1 MPPRARQSKVAK
13 TAEWR
18 ALDKPWKSLLLIGL
32 NEVQL
37 PEEEDGPSSPMMR
50 ARRGART
57 RRGARGASS
66 PMEWLSKAE
75 DVLLDDGSPV
85 AYRLAVLLIR
95 KTLFSDDWD
104 ESWDGIV
111 DDLREKA
118 SSNGVHP
125 VWSKMAEATPIL
137 AQFAAFPQTEVEEQ
151 EADDF
156 EMDVA
161 RIDPLNSKSLA
172 NTLAKLE
179 TKSSDATI
187 KMALQK
193 AKAQLKGK
201 RGLRDISG
209 LENLEGDASIISV
222 LLNIH
227 LGNDATDPLKE
238 LSKSDSD
245 LADAFTDL
253 IQLRNGVANDWD
265 KSRSLSGDDELSLAR
280 KQEAWKMMP
289 SETSKLSSTDI
300 QEGLD
305 TVSTPQQRESLTWLK
320 LSALV
325 REGSTEEALGL
336 LKSQNVEPDA
346 DMETLIPIVKKL
358 GEEAFSWLASQIEN
372 YPITFVG
379 NKFLNF

>member
-1 MPPRARQSKVAK
+1 
-13 TAEWR
+13 
-18 ALDKPWKSLLLIGL
+18 
-32 NEVQL
+32 
-37 PEEEDGPSSPMMR
+37 
-50 ARRGART
+50 
-57 RRGARGASS
+57 
-66 PMEWLSKAE
+66 
-75 DVLLDDGSPV
+75 
-85 AYRLAVLLIR
+85 
-95 KTLFSDDWD
+95 
-104 ESWDGIV
+104 
-111 DDLREKA
+111 
-118 SSNGVHP
+118 
-125 VWSKMAEATPIL
+125 
-137 AQFAAFPQTEVEEQ
+137 
-151 EADDF
+151 
-156 EMDVA
+156 
-161 RIDPLNSKSLA
+161 
-172 NTLAKLE
+172 
-179 TKSSDATI
+179 
-187 KMALQK
+187 MALQK

-227 LGNDATDPLKE
+227 LGNDATDSLKE

-280 KQEAWKMMP
+280 KQEAWKLMP

-325 REGSTEEALGL
+325 REGSTEEALEL

-372 YPITFVG
+372 LAEEGTQLRHEISVALTEVSAAARSVRVLADFIEQHPDAILRGRVTRTG
-379 NKFLNF
+379 GTNASKKS

>member
-1 MPPRARQSKVAK
+1 M
-13 TAEWR
+13 
-18 ALDKPWKSLLLIGL
+18 
-32 NEVQL
+32 
-37 PEEEDGPSSPMMR
+37 
-50 ARRGART
+50 
-57 RRGARGASS
+57 
-66 PMEWLSKAE
+66 
-75 DVLLDDGSPV
+75 
-85 AYRLAVLLIR
+85 
-95 KTLFSDDWD
+95 
-104 ESWDGIV
+104 
-111 DDLREKA
+111 
-118 SSNGVHP
+118 
-125 VWSKMAEATPIL
+125 
-137 AQFAAFPQTEVEEQ
+137 
-151 EADDF
+151 
-156 EMDVA
+156 
-161 RIDPLNSKSLA
+161 NSKSLA

-222 LLNIH
+222 LLSIH
-227 LGNDATDPLKE
+227 LGNDATDSLKE

-253 IQLRNGVANDWD
+253 IQLRNGVANDWENQD
-265 KSRSLSGDDELSLAR
+265 RYLVMTAISCKKAR
-280 KQEAWKMMP
+280 AWKLMP

-305 TVSTPQQRESLTWLK
+305 AVSTPQQRESLTWLK

-325 REGSTEEALGL
+325 REGSTEEALEL

-346 DMETLIPIVKKL
+346 DMEILIPIVKKL

-372 YPITFVG
+372 WQKNLCLKLSQTKKSVKPCVWLPLVECMTWVHP
-379 NKFLNF
+379 